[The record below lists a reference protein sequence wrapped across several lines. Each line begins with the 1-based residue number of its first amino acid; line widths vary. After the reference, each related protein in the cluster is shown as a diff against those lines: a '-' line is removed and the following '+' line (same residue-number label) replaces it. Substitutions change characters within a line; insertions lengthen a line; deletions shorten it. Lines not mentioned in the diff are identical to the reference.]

1 MLRRPRS
8 VWFTCKPCRYTQPGQ
23 AAQSRQCQSERQFKF
38 AIVSRHISIVAPYT
52 LGARFTVVSIL
63 SMKTSSASQSDSG
76 SPAIG
81 RATHLTA
88 SACRHDLWLTAVEAM
103 GKIDMGPVAR
113 RFVRGWVAMGVERMQ
128 MTDCLSPAYLAI
140 ARANLETFVHLMKTE
155 ALVQGHAER
164 INIQTL
170 HAAHRQLE
178 RKGLLTTF
186 TLWPFWPEECVPP
199 SQPVV

>member
-1 MLRRPRS
+1 
-8 VWFTCKPCRYTQPGQ
+8 
-23 AAQSRQCQSERQFKF
+23 
-38 AIVSRHISIVAPYT
+38 
-52 LGARFTVVSIL
+52 
-63 SMKTSSASQSDSG
+63 MKTSSASQSDSG

-81 RATHLTA
+81 GVTRLTA

-113 RFVRGWVAMGVERMQ
+113 RFVRAWVAMGVERMQ

-140 ARANLETFVHLMKTE
+140 ARANLETFIHLMKTE
-155 ALVQGHAER
+155 AVVQGHAER
-164 INIQTL
+164 INIGTL

>member
-1 MLRRPRS
+1 
-8 VWFTCKPCRYTQPGQ
+8 
-23 AAQSRQCQSERQFKF
+23 
-38 AIVSRHISIVAPYT
+38 
-52 LGARFTVVSIL
+52 
-63 SMKTSSASQSDSG
+63 
-76 SPAIG
+76 
-81 RATHLTA
+81 
-88 SACRHDLWLTAVEAM
+88 M

-140 ARANLETFVHLMKTE
+140 ARANLETFIHLMKTE
-155 ALVQGHAER
+155 AVVQGHAER
-164 INIQTL
+164 INIGTL

>member
-38 AIVSRHISIVAPYT
+38 AIASRHISIVAPYT
-52 LGARFTVVSIL
+52 LGAKITVVSIFYENFL
-63 SMKTSSASQSDSG
+63 RFAKRQRFSGDRWSDASNRQR
-76 SPAIG
+76 I
-81 RATHLTA
+81 
-88 SACRHDLWLTAVEAM
+88 RHDLWLTAVAAM
-103 GKIDMGPVAR
+103 GKIDMGPTAR
-113 RFVRGWVAMGVERMQ
+113 RFVRGWVDMGVERMQ

-155 ALVQGHAER
+155 AVVQGHAER

-178 RKGLLTTF
+178 RKGFLTTF